1 MLILA
6 AAWSCTEEVDISSRY
21 VFREKTIMDYLDSH
35 EQYSEYARLLGL
47 VPVSKASE
55 TTLRQLLSARGHY
68 TVFAPTNDAIQAF
81 LDTLYA
87 QGTIASPS
95 WEGFPSEHKR
105 DSMEKVI
112 VYNSIID
119 GGDEILYHTYDF
131 PVRQDAEIP
140 TANMYDRKLTV
151 HYPEEDSI
159 IGRIQICGASLDE
172 RNRDIILLNGVMHAA
187 HGVVRPSDNTLGQLL
202 FDIVE
207 KRREGFYVAAQLV
220 QAVGLIDSLQQ
231 YQDEAYERT
240 YLSGQLPV
248 FVRPTAGTINDFYTP
263 EHRYYGYTF
272 FAETDSLWSA
282 LLGKEPLQIT
292 VDDVV
297 DYLNAQGIYPDAAR
311 DRNYHSEDNLLNRFV
326 TYHLLP
332 ERLTTDRLVLHYNEV
347 GYNAS
352 DGRLGVPMSE
362 YYTSMGK
369 RRLMKLYESA
379 ESGGVFINRFPRLD
393 NGRRGT
399 YHELSCEAAKEGIRI
414 GAPDVS
420 GENSL
425 RNGMIYPIDRLL
437 LFDSATRQNLMKER
451 IRFDVASIFPEFTNN
466 DFRMHPLYDYKKE
479 NVYIPT
485 SSQYPYLDGA
495 YVGDE
500 TTFFY
505 WTGLG
510 RGWPNYDG
518 DELNIRGIQDVTFRL
533 PPVPMRST
541 YEIRYAISNVG
552 VMRGIVQFYWGKD
565 PDNLPPMGIPLD
577 LRIGPLEVRTAHV
590 IYPSKMGWEPDT
602 DDDDYNAEMDKF
614 LRNNGFMKG
623 AAVQLAGGP
632 GSGTN
637 ARVSEHNSRRIIIRQ
652 TMDPDETYYIRFKTV
667 MDDPTRYLYIDYLEY
682 CAKEVYD
689 NPETP
694 EDIW

>member
-1 MLILA
+1 
-6 AAWSCTEEVDISSRY
+6 
-21 VFREKTIMDYLDSH
+21 MDYLDSH

-47 VPVSKASE
+47 LPVSKASE

-87 QGTIASPS
+87 QGLIASPS
-95 WEGFPSEHKR
+95 WDAFPSEHKR

-282 LLGKEPLQIT
+282 LLGKEPLEIT

-297 DYLNAQGIYPDAAR
+297 GYLTAQGIYPDAVP
-311 DRNYHSEDNLLNRFV
+311 DQNYHSQDNLLNRFV

-332 ERLTTDRLVLHYNEV
+332 ERLATDRLVLHYNEV

-399 YHELSCEAAKEGIRI
+399 YHELSCEAGKRGCRVMRDDEQAVLSDIVN
-414 GAPDVS
+414 A
-420 GENSL
+420 N
-425 RNGMIYPIDRLL
+425 IYPLDAPLSYNDEVRS
-437 LFDSATRQNLMKER
+437 DLMKQR
-451 IRFDVASIFPEFTNN
+451 IRFEAQSLFPEAINN
-466 DFRMHPLYDYKKE
+466 DIRLNGHNDDRRKYVYAPSDKIYRYFE
-479 NVYIPT
+479 NLWQT
-485 SSQYPYLDGA
+485 
-495 YVGDE
+495 DE
-500 TTFFY
+500 TYTCFFDY
-505 WTGLG
+505 GASNPSNMADEIKVDG
-510 RGWPNYDG
+510 QYDIT
-518 DELNIRGIQDVTFRL
+518 LRL
-533 PPVPMRST
+533 PPVPKAGT
-541 YEIRYAISNVG
+541 YELRYAIVSTDYRG
-552 VMRGIVQFYWGKD
+552 VCQIYLSRDLQNRTVT
-565 PDNLPPMGIPLD
+565 GIPTD
-577 LRIGPLEVRTAHV
+577 MRISVKNLGV
-590 IYPSKMGWEPDT
+590 WEPDT
-602 DDDDYNAEMDKF
+602 
-614 LRNNGFMKG
+614 
-623 AAVQLAGGP
+623 
-632 GSGTN
+632 
-637 ARVSEHNSRRIIIRQ
+637 
-652 TMDPDETYYIRFKTV
+652 
-667 MDDPTRYLYIDYLEY
+667 
-682 CAKEVYD
+682 
-689 NPETP
+689 
-694 EDIW
+694 EDQE

>member
-6 AAWSCTEEVDISSRY
+6 AVWSCTEEVDISSRY

-87 QGTIASPS
+87 QGLIASPS

-220 QAVGLIDSLQQ
+220 QAVGLIDSLLQ

-379 ESGGVFINRFPRLD
+379 ESGGVFINRFPVLD
-393 NGRRGT
+393 SGRRGT
-399 YHELSCEAAKEGIRI
+399 YHELSCPSDGEGVRI
-414 GAPDVS
+414 GAALTGQAGNLSNAMV
-420 GENSL
+420 
-425 RNGMIYPIDRLL
+425 YPLDELLVYDQRLQEKL
-437 LFDSATRQNLMKER
+437 GSER
-451 IRFDVASIFPEFTNN
+451 IRFDAAAMFPELTNN
-466 DFRMHPLYDYKKE
+466 DVRLGTARYTYFPPDRDYK
-479 NVYIPT
+479 
-485 SSQYPYLDGA
+485 YLDDAWVGEGSMLG
-495 YVGDE
+495 YNTGGTYSEKGFITYYGDE
-500 TTFFY
+500 MASQGFT
-505 WTGLG
+505 
-510 RGWPNYDG
+510 
-518 DELNIRGIQDVTFRL
+518 DVIFRL
-533 PPVPMRST
+533 PPVPREGL
-541 YEIRYAISNVG
+541 YEIRYGITAADSN
-552 VMRGIVQFYWGKD
+552 RGIYQFYWGSS
-565 PDNLPPMGIPLD
+565 PDRLRPMGIPLD
-577 LRIGPLEVRTAHV
+577 LRMGGLYFDTPNGT
-590 IYPSKMGWEPDT
+590 YPSNMGWQEDT
-602 DDDDYNAEMDKF
+602 DDEDYNSEIDKF
-614 LRNNGFMKG
+614 LRNHGFMKG
-623 AAVQLAGGP
+623 ANIYSTGETTTGRSVQ
-632 GSGTN
+632 SQ
-637 ARVSEHNSRRIIIRQ
+637 VRRIIVREY
-652 TMDPDETYYIRFKTV
+652 MKPDETYYIRFKSCL
-667 MDDPTRYLYIDYLEY
+667 DYLDRYLVLDYMEY
-682 CAKEVYD
+682 CPKEVYD